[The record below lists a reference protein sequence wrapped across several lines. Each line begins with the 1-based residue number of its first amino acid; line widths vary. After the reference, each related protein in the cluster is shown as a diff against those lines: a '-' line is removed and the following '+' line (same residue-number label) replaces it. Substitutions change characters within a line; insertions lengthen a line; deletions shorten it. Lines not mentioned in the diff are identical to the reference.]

1 MTTLTITKTT
11 NARLLIRLF
20 SSQEHVVCVRSRT
33 GHPQLER
40 LVVSEAAEAFVTFAD
55 TPLFLRFVLTQF
67 RRLNVLVLAA
77 LD

>member
-1 MTTLTITKTT
+1 M
-11 NARLLIRLF
+11 
-20 SSQEHVVCVRSRT
+20 VCVRSRT